1 VEVVMGVWNHN
12 AAILPCLKAIVE
24 NTDGEAEQWIIL
36 ESLCLGIGKLHG
48 RTARE
53 TAVFIETMAERLATG
68 ERQ

>member
-1 VEVVMGVWNHN
+1 MGVWNHN
-12 AAILPCLKAIVE
+12 AAILPCLTAIVE
-24 NTDGEAEQWIIL
+24 NTNGEAEQWIML

>member
-1 VEVVMGVWNHN
+1 MSGGVWNHS

-24 NTDGEAEQWIIL
+24 NTTNEAEQWIML

>member
-1 VEVVMGVWNHN
+1 MGVWNHN

>member
-1 VEVVMGVWNHN
+1 MSGGVWNHN

-24 NTDGEAEQWIIL
+24 NTANEAEQWIML

>member
-1 VEVVMGVWNHN
+1 MGAWSHN
-12 AAILPCLKAIVE
+12 AAIPPCLKAIVE
-24 NTDGEAEQWIIL
+24 NTDGEAEQWVML

>member
-1 VEVVMGVWNHN
+1 MGVWNHN

-24 NTDGEAEQWIIL
+24 NTDTEAEQWIML

>member
-1 VEVVMGVWNHN
+1 MGVWNHN
-12 AAILPCLKAIVE
+12 AAVFPCLKAIVE
-24 NTDGEAEQWIIL
+24 NTASEAEQWIML

>member
-1 VEVVMGVWNHN
+1 MGVWNHN
-12 AAILPCLKAIVE
+12 GAILPCLKIIVE
-24 NTDGEAEQWIIL
+24 NTDGESEQWIML

-53 TAVFIETMAERLATG
+53 TAVFIETMAERRATG

>member
-1 VEVVMGVWNHN
+1 MGAWNHN

-24 NTDGEAEQWIIL
+24 NTGSEAEQWIML

>member
-1 VEVVMGVWNHN
+1 MGVWNHN

-24 NTDGEAEQWIIL
+24 NTDGEAEQWIML

-48 RTARE
+48 RTAHE
-53 TAVFIETMAERLATG
+53 TAIYIETMAERLATG

>member
-1 VEVVMGVWNHN
+1 MGVWSHN
-12 AAILPCLKAIVE
+12 AAILPCLKVIVE
-24 NTDGEAEQWIIL
+24 NTDGEAEQWIML

-53 TAVFIETMAERLATG
+53 TAIFIETMAERLATG

>member
-1 VEVVMGVWNHN
+1 MGVWNHN

-24 NTDGEAEQWIIL
+24 NTDGEAEQWIML

>member
-1 VEVVMGVWNHN
+1 MGVWNHN

-24 NTDGEAEQWIIL
+24 NTDGEAEQWIML

-53 TAVFIETMAERLATG
+53 TAIYIETMAERLATG

>member
-1 VEVVMGVWNHN
+1 MGVWNHN

-24 NTDGEAEQWIIL
+24 NTDSEAEQWVML

-53 TAVFIETMAERLATG
+53 TAVYIETMAERLATG